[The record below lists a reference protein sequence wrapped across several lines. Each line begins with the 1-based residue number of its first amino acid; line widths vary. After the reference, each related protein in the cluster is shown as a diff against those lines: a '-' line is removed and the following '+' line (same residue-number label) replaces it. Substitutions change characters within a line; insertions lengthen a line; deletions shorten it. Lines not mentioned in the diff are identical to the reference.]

1 MSRLSVEDI
10 VAGHHYYSKNRR
22 TGKPVLRE
30 VISIVTDPE
39 TGEVRVKY
47 LTQAQ
52 EGRSQAPS
60 KGECSME
67 TFLTLVEYPLLP
79 P

>member
-10 VAGHHYYSKNRR
+10 VAGHHYYGKNLR

-30 VISIVTDPE
+30 VISLVTDPD
-39 TGEVRVKY
+39 TKEVRVKY

-52 EGRSQAPS
+52 DGRSQAPS
-60 KGECSME
+60 RGECSMA
-67 TFLTLVEYPLLP
+67 TFLKLVEYPLLP